1 MERRTARGDTGP
13 LHVCYLD
20 FDGVTHVHAVY
31 WSPNRGIHVTTPGH
45 TLFEWAPILEQLL
58 KPYPDVK
65 LVLATSWVR
74 ARGFEFAKAQLLP
87 ALQARVMGATF
98 DNRIVQKLDYDLMPC
113 GLQGCSDVERR
124 KPAQWFAIDNDDQ
137 GWPAAGR
144 NKLVKTSDNL
154 GLSDPAAQEA
164 VRKMLVSF

>member
-45 TLFEWAPILEQLL
+45 TLFEWAPILEQML

-113 GLQGCSDVERR
+113 GLQGCRAAATSSVGSRHSGLRLITMTRAGQRR
-124 KPAQWFAIDNDDQ
+124 VA
-137 GWPAAGR
+137 
-144 NKLVKTSDNL
+144 TS
-154 GLSDPAAQEA
+154 
-164 VRKMLVSF
+164 